1 MFDRIYKVIEEWKY
15 AELHCH
21 SNFSFLDGVSSP
33 TRLVERAVALELPM
47 CAITDH
53 NGFYGVVAFST
64 SARGTGLGTIFG
76 SELTVSSAASRDNV
90 LDPDGEHIVVLARN
104 PNGYSA
110 LAAAIS
116 QGHMANTEKGVFSLS
131 LGDLAR
137 FDSGDWMVLSGCR
150 KGRISRELIERG
162 PRYGMRAAAQ
172 LAEVFGADNFAIEC
186 WDHGDPMDASRNDEL
201 VKIADRLGVRAVATN
216 NVHYVSR
223 GDAKLHSVVAA
234 IRANRTMDEMDGWMN
249 SNQMAYLRSA
259 KEQYRRF
266 SRYPGLVSQAYEI
279 GLQCAFDLA
288 LVAPKLPGSMVP
300 PGYTQDAFLEHL
312 TISGAQQRYGDRG
325 SERVAGAYR
334 QISYELGIIAE
345 LGFAGYFLIVFD
357 IVEFCRRENIY
368 CQGRGSAANSAV
380 CYALGITNVDPV
392 SLGLLFERFLS
403 PERDG
408 PPDIDVDIESERREE
423 VIQYVYSTYGRDRAA
438 QVANV
443 ITYRARSAI
452 RDVGRVFGYPSAVLN
467 NWSKSLDRHR
477 SSSNRA
483 DGAKDSAA
491 PSEDS
496 VPGALSALAQ
506 ELESSPRHLGIHTG
520 GMVICD
526 RPIVEVCPIE
536 WARREGRSVLQWD
549 KDDCA
554 IAGLVKFDLL
564 GLGMLEALHRMVDVV
579 GDFYGRHVDIA
590 LLEQEDRV
598 YEMLCAA
605 DTVGVFQVESRAQM
619 ATLPRL
625 RPTHFYDLV
634 VEVALIR
641 PGPIQGGSV
650 HPYIRRRNG
659 IEEVSYLHPL
669 LEKSLKKTLGV
680 PLFQE
685 QLMQMAMDVANFT
698 PAEADQLRQAMGSKR
713 SKERMDALR
722 RRLFEGMAANGI
734 GEEIGEEIFQKLKA
748 FANFGFPESHSASFA
763 YLVYASSWFKF
774 HYPAAFYG
782 SIINSQPMGFWSR
795 ETLIEDAKRHGV
807 KILGPNV
814 NFSGA
819 ACTLEA
825 QSDPP
830 GVGPSNAAGG
840 DFLAEMIDAAASGP
854 ALRIGIGEIRGIGSE
869 TARQIVRSSPFA
881 SVEDLA
887 VRVNLTRSQIEALA
901 RAGAL
906 LGLGAN
912 DAGSGLSR
920 RQGVWVSAPLAPRRL
935 TPLPGMVLGD
945 TAPELPEMTKK
956 DITYLDI
963 YSFGMTPEAHPMY
976 FFRDGLVSQGVVKT
990 AELSRIHHR
999 SRVKVAGV
1007 VTHRQRPA
1015 TAKGTTFISLEDETG
1030 LANVIVTV
1038 SVWEKFRK
1046 TVRFSDALVVHGRV
1060 ENSSGVTNVIAER
1073 IEELNIATGSMSRDF
1088 H

>member
-1 MFDRIYKVIEEWKY
+1 MIEEWKY

-33 TRLVERAVALELPM
+33 TRLVEAAVSLELPM

-53 NGFYGVVAFST
+53 NGFYGVVAFSS

-76 SELTVSSAASRDNV
+76 AELTVSSLASRDNV
-90 LDPDGEHIVVLARN
+90 LDPDGDHLVVLARN
-104 PNGYSA
+104 PRGYATLS
-110 LAAAIS
+110 AAIS
-116 QGHMANTEKGVFSLS
+116 HGHMANTEKGIFSLT
-131 LGDLAR
+131 LEDLAH
-137 FDSGDWMVLSGCR
+137 FQNGDWMVLSGCR
-150 KGRISRELIERG
+150 KGKVSKELMERG
-162 PRYGMRAAAQ
+162 PRYGMRAAAE
-172 LAEVFGADNFAIEC
+172 LLEVFGTENFVIEC
-186 WDHGDPMDASRNDEL
+186 WDHGDPLDAVRNDEL
-201 VKIADRLGVRAVATN
+201 IKIADRLGVRAVATN

-223 GDAKLHSVVAA
+223 GDAKLYSVTAA
-234 IRANRTMDEMDGWMN
+234 IRANRIMDDMDGWMD
-249 SNQMAYLRSA
+249 SSQMAYLRSA

-266 SRYPGLVSQAYEI
+266 SRYPGLVSQAYEV
-279 GLQCAFDLA
+279 GLECAFDLA
-288 LVAPKLPGSMVP
+288 LVAPKLPDSMVP
-300 PGYTQDAFLEHL
+300 PEYTQDGFLEHL
-312 TISGAQQRYGDRG
+312 TLVGAQKRYGEFA
-325 SERVAGAYR
+325 SEKIAGAYA
-334 QISYELGIIAE
+334 QISYELRIIAE

-408 PPDIDVDIESERREE
+408 PPDIDVDIESGRREE

-438 QVANV
+438 QVSNV
-443 ITYRARSAI
+443 ITYRARSAL
-452 RDVGRVFGYPSAVLN
+452 RDIGRVFGYPNSVLQ
-467 NWSKSLDRHR
+467 NWSKGLDRHR
-477 SSSNRA
+477 SLAASP
-483 DGAKDSAA
+483 KDALA
-491 PSEDS
+491 NHDS
-496 VPGALSALAQ
+496 IPSALAGLAAK
-506 ELESSPRHLGIHTG
+506 LERSPRHLGIHTG

-526 RPIVEVCPIE
+526 RPVVEVCPVE

-564 GLGMLEALHRMVDVV
+564 GLGMLEALHRMVDMVA
-579 GDFYGRHVDIA
+579 GFYGHEVDIA
-590 LLEQEDRV
+590 LLAQEDRI

-625 RPTHFYDLV
+625 RPTRFYDLV

-659 IEEVSYLHPL
+659 LEEVSYLHPL
-669 LEKSLKKTLGV
+669 LERSLKKTLGV

-685 QLMQMAMDVANFT
+685 QLMQMAMDVASFS

-713 SKERMDALR
+713 SQERMEALKK
-722 RRLFEGMAANGI
+722 RLFEGMAQNGI
-734 GEEIGEEIFQKLKA
+734 EEAISEEIFQKLKA

-782 SIINSQPMGFWSR
+782 AIINSQPMGFWSR
-795 ETLIEDAKRHGV
+795 ETLVEDAKRHGV
-807 KILGPNV
+807 RVVGPNV
-814 NFSGA
+814 NFSNSE
-819 ACTLEA
+819 CTLEGQPLKVA
-825 QSDPP
+825 RSGSRDD
-830 GVGPSNAAGG
+830 SYL
-840 DFLAEMIDAAASGP
+840 DEMIASAASGP
-854 ALRIGIGEIRGIGSE
+854 ALRIGIAEIRGMGDGS
-869 TARQIVRSSPFA
+869 ARRIAAAAPFA

-887 VRVNLTRSQIEALA
+887 SRANLTRSEIEALA
-901 RAGAL
+901 KAGAL
-906 LGLGAN
+906 LGLGS
-912 DAGSGLSR
+912 SGNSPALSR
-920 RQGVWVSAPLAPRRL
+920 RQAVWVSEPLASRRL
-935 TPLPGMVLGD
+935 SPLPGMTLGD
-945 TAPELPEMTKK
+945 IAPELPEMTPR
-956 DITYLDI
+956 DVTYLDI
-963 YSFGMTPEAHPMY
+963 YSFGMTPEAHPLHY
-976 FFRDGLVSQGVVKT
+976 FRQELAERGVLPIE
-990 AELSRIHHR
+990 ELSRVHHR
-999 SRVKVAGV
+999 ARIQVAGV

-1030 LANVIVTV
+1030 LANVIVAV
-1038 SVWEKFRK
+1038 KIWEKFRSV
-1046 TVRFSDALVVHGRV
+1046 VRFSDALVVHGRV
-1060 ENSSGVTNVIAER
+1060 ENSSGVTNVIAEK
-1073 IEELNIATGSMSRDF
+1073 IEELAIATGSMSRDF